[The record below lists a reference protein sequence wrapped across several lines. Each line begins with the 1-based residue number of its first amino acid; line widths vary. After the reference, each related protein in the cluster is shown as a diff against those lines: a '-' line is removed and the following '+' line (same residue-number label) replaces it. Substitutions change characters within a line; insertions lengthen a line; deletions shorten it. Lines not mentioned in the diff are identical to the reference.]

1 MVAPK
6 SESHIEILILTVVPG
21 GHRWVMLMAIQFNFN
36 ISSVGHIYLIAGQ
49 SATAMAL
56 AHTIKEDSAFRH
68 LPTYL
73 LAKELAKQLVEQ
85 GFISASEVDWSFE
98 PKKVFQVGFTKDEF
112 TELFGSSPN
121 ESIAAFDLTTNPLPG

>member
-1 MVAPK
+1 
-6 SESHIEILILTVVPG
+6 
-21 GHRWVMLMAIQFNFN
+21 MLMAIQFNFN

-85 GFISASEVDWSFE
+85 GFITAAEVDWSFQ
-98 PKKVFQVGFTKDEF
+98 PFKVFQVGFSKEKF
-112 TELFGSSPN
+112 TELFGAETD
-121 ESIAAFDLTTNPLPG
+121 ESIAAFDLLTNPSGLIFSLLSPFQRQSHRLETSGHT